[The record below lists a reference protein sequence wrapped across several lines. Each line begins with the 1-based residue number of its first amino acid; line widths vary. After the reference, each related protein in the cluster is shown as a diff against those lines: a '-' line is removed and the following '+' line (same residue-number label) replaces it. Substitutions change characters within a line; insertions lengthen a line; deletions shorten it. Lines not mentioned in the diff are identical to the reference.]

1 MISDGGGENAWLRTF
16 LRREE
21 DRYRHRRTFCE
32 EEEKE
37 EEEEGVPSYL
47 FLKEYTDFG
56 FLKRLLH

>member
-21 DRYRHRRTFCE
+21 DHYRHRQTRE

-37 EEEEGVPSYL
+37 EEEEVPSYL
-47 FLKEYTDFG
+47 FLKE
-56 FLKRLLH
+56 

>member
-21 DRYRHRRTFCE
+21 DRYRHRHTRE

-37 EEEEGVPSYL
+37 EEEEEVPSYL
-47 FLKEYTDFG
+47 FLKE
-56 FLKRLLH
+56 